1 MSLYLIRHPQPV
13 GVRGL
18 CYGRRDVGIEPE
30 SLAAAVSSVRRRL
43 GGPLLGARIFS
54 SPASRCLLLARE
66 LAAPRQP
73 TLDDALREMNFG
85 AWEGLAW
92 DAVPRDELDAW
103 AADVWSYSPG
113 GAESAAM
120 VAQRWQRWQRGWAGE
135 SGDAVVVTH
144 AGVIRVALRCSGQL
158 SSSAFSRA
166 VIDYGS
172 VHRIEAASAPA
183 LVSA

>member
-1 MSLYLIRHPQPV
+1 MSLYLIRHPQPS

-30 SLAAAVSSVRRRL
+30 SLAAAVSSVRRL
-43 GGPLLGARIFS
+43 GGAMLGARIFS

-66 LAAPRQP
+66 LAAPREP
-73 TLDDALREMNFG
+73 TLDDALREMDFG
-85 AWEGLAW
+85 AWEGLDW

-103 AADVWSYSPG
+103 AADVWNYSPG

-120 VAQRWQRWQRGWAGE
+120 VAQRWQRWRRGWARE

-144 AGVIRVALRCSGQL
+144 AGVIRVALLCSGQL
-158 SSSAFSRA
+158 SPSAFSRA

-172 VHRIEAASAPA
+172 VHRIEAAPAPA
-183 LVSA
+183 LVWA